1 MNKIETIEVAVPTL
15 ARRPLVSSAK
25 SKSAD
30 WVEMAIEKFLFLN
43 GLLSVILIGL
53 IFVFLFKEGLAAFA
67 QIKPIQFLGGW
78 GENLFTGKQEFRFT
92 WQPVADTPKFSLIP
106 LLCGSFLVAVPAT
119 IISTVIGVGI
129 GIYLSEFATP
139 RVRELGKPV
148 IEFFTGLPTVVIGFF
163 FLTVAADVTQKIFH
177 TTFRLNAFVGA
188 LGVSVVTIPLI
199 ASLTEDALQAV
210 PKELKAASLALGT
223 TAWKTVWHVTLPAAV
238 SGITAS
244 ILLGLGRA
252 LGETMIVLM
261 ATGNGAVVTG
271 NIFSTV
277 RTMTATIAAELG
289 AVAHGSPQY
298 HALFL
303 VGAILFSITFVFNA
317 AAEQVIHRLREKLRM

>member
-1 MNKIETIEVAVPTL
+1 MPIRMLTETNIQ
-15 ARRPLVSSAK
+15 RSPLIRSGVK
-25 SKSAD
+25 FTE
-30 WVEMAIEKFLFLN
+30 WRETVIEKFLFLN
-43 GLLSVILIGL
+43 GFISVVLIAL
-53 IFVFLFKEGLAAFA
+53 IFIFLFKEGLTAFG
-67 QIKPIQFLGGW
+67 QIRPIQFLGGW
-78 GENLFTGKQEFRFT
+78 GENFFTEKQEFKLV
-92 WQPVADTPKFSLIP
+92 WQPVSETPKFSLIP
-106 LLCGSFLVAVPAT
+106 LFCGSFLVAIPAT
-119 IISTVIGVGI
+119 LISTFIGVAI
-129 GIYLSEFATP
+129 GIYLSEFASV
-139 RVRELGKPV
+139 RVREIGKPV
-148 IEFFTGLPTVVIGFF
+148 IEFFNGLPTVVIGFF
-163 FLTVAADVTQKIFH
+163 FLAVVASFVQKLFG

-199 ASLTEDALQAV
+199 ASLTEDSLQAV

-223 TAWKTVWHVTLPAAV
+223 TSWQTVWNVTLPAAV

-244 ILLGLGRA
+244 VLLGLGRA

-289 AVAHGSPQY
+289 SAAHGSPQY
-298 HALFL
+298 YALFL

-317 AAEQVIHRLREKLRM
+317 AAEHVVYKLREKLRM